1 MKLPGQSRHA
11 SKKLTNS
18 LSEVQEGLGTSIVFL
33 PLQNYHN
40 RRFRDIVQGYHDR
53 EDGTERI
60 WLDAT
65 MPYTEQ
71 EAIAAHELA
80 HVMQEKESYPRLFSI
95 SGPRGKP
102 LSDSLERLTAKSNNL
117 VMDISADLWAV
128 NHGFDLQRAFTLINM
143 DEIISAIQNQPLKK
157 EAADWETYLARLNRL
172 AGELAQTQQAPAD
185 YAIGAEADTQGMA
198 LDYAALSLRMGRYGL
213 FDRLDR
219 LWTEHWPVSSQMGK
233 EIAAIVKAN
242 GTETPQKCRATF
254 RKVIDFLKIPPPL
267 IEIR

>member
-11 SKKLTNS
+11 SKKLTDS
-18 LSEVQEGLGTSIVFL
+18 LAEVQEGLGSGIVFL
-33 PLQNYHN
+33 PLQNYRN
-40 RRFRDIVQGYHDR
+40 RSLRDTVQGYHDKKN
-53 EDGTERI
+53 GTERI

-95 SGPRGKP
+95 SDARGQP
-102 LSDSLERLTAKSNNL
+102 LYNTLERLVTRTNNL
-117 VMDISADLWAV
+117 VMDVSADRWAV
-128 NHGFDLQRAFTLINM
+128 NHGFDLQRVFALINM
-143 DEIISAIQNQPLKK
+143 DEIVSAVQKLPLKK
-157 EAADWETYLARLNRL
+157 EAADWKTYLAGLNRL
-172 AGELAQTQQAPAD
+172 AQSPQVPDD

-198 LDYAALSLRMGRYGL
+198 MDYAALHIRMGHYGL
-213 FDRLDR
+213 FDELDM
-219 LWTEHWPVSSQMGK
+219 LWKEHWPVSRRLGK

-242 GTETPQKCRATF
+242 GTDTPQKCRAAF
-254 RKVIDFLKIPPPL
+254 REIINHLKIPPSL